1 MHQVQFSDL
10 KQLHFKVRRYLVEVN
25 ENGRKTEKEVIQGR
39 KRGKCR
45 KGYFENGINNIM
57 TSYDYKTLLRLSNP
71 LMSTQTQTPW
81 LIAGWINESRQA
93 SNSDELAK
101 TKTFKTGTS
110 DQETTYSLR

>member
-81 LIAGWINESRQA
+81 LIAGWINVSQGKPQILMNWQKQKH
-93 SNSDELAK
+93 SKLVLLIK
-101 TKTFKTGTS
+101 K
-110 DQETTYSLR
+110 LLIV